1 MIEKKKDNNK
11 IIENFFLFGCLLAS
25 LGGGGYQ
32 ISKQKKSPDQVWIKK
47 KIKNLRNKL
56 KNLIRIGL

>member
-32 ISKQKKSPDQVWIKK
+32 ISKQKKSWPGLGKK
-47 KIKNLRNKL
+47 KNKES
-56 KNLIRIGL
+56 KKQTQKPN

>member
-32 ISKQKKSPDQVWIKK
+32 ISKQKKSPDQVWVKK
-47 KIKNLRNKL
+47 KNKES
-56 KNLIRIGL
+56 KKQTQKPN